1 MLQLI
6 KSNALLLSITFLTSS
21 TLADSFSLSST
32 DLSHGE
38 FMKKIHEF
46 QGFGC
51 NGGNLSPQL
60 SWDGVPEGTKAFA
73 VTAYDPDAPTGSG
86 WWHWQ
91 LVNIPANIK
100 TLPTGAG
107 DSSKNLT
114 PKGSMQMRNDYG
126 VPGFGG
132 ACPPEGH
139 GAHRYQF
146 TVHALSQKLDLPE
159 NASGALTGYMIN
171 ANSLGSHTLEAL
183 YKR

>member
-1 MLQLI
+1 M
-6 KSNALLLSITFLTSS
+6 KSSTLLLLITFLTSS

-32 DLSHGE
+32 DLSHGQ
-38 FMKKIHEF
+38 FMKKAQEF